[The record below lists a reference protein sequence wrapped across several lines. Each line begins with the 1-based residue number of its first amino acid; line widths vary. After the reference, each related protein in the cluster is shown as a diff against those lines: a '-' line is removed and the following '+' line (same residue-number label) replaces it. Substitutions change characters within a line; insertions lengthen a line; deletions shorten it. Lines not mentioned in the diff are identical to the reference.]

1 MEEEQEPPNR
11 MASYIL
17 RRLLW
22 LPVILLIVSFVTFVL
37 GRYGPGDP
45 VQVLMG
51 QHSNPAVVERIREQR
66 GLNDPI
72 VVQYVRYLRN
82 VTRGD
87 FGESFK
93 YRGRT
98 VAELLGNKMW
108 VSVQLNVTALII
120 SFGLGVPIGLFAA
133 LRQRSLW
140 DTVAISVSL
149 FGQAVPIFLTAP
161 GLLLIFALWLDLLP
175 THGWGGVF
183 DTRAI
188 LPGFAMGIPGVAII
202 ARLTRSSTLEV
213 IGSDYIRTARAKGLP
228 EMVVQR
234 RHILRNAMIP
244 VATYLGFSLSGLL
257 TTSFIVER
265 FFGIPGV
272 GNLLIE
278 AVFARDYPVIN
289 GVLLITTTV
298 FVMANLLVDLVY
310 PVLDPRIRLGQ
321 ASVA

>member
-1 MEEEQEPPNR
+1 MTG
-11 MASYIL
+11 YLL

-22 LPVILLIVSFVTFVL
+22 LPVILFTVSFVTFVL

-66 GLNDPI
+66 GLNDNI
-72 VVQYVRYLRN
+72 FVQYGRYIGN
-82 VTRGD
+82 VARGD

-98 VAELLGNKMW
+98 VTELLKAKMW
-108 VSVQLNVTALII
+108 VSAQLNIAAMILSV
-120 SFGLGVPIGLFAA
+120 GLGVPIGLFAA
-133 LRQRSLW
+133 LRQGSLW
-140 DTVAISVSL
+140 DTAAVMMTLSWQSVP
-149 FGQAVPIFLTAP
+149 VFLTAP
-161 GLLLIFALWLDLLP
+161 GLLWVFAWKLDLLP
-175 THGWGGVF
+175 THGWDGF
-183 DTRAI
+183 FSTSII
-188 LPGFAMGIPGVAII
+188 LPAVAMGVPGVAIVT
-202 ARLTRSSTLEV
+202 RLTRASTLEV
-213 IGSDYIRTARAKGLP
+213 ISLDYVRTARAKGLS

-244 VATYLGFSLSGLL
+244 VVTSLGLSLAGIAF
-257 TTSFIVER
+257 TSFIVER

-278 AVFARDYPVIN
+278 SIFARDYPIID
-289 GVLLITTTV
+289 GVLLIGTTM
-298 FVMANLLVDLVY
+298 FVLVNLIIDLIY

-321 ASVA
+321 GNVA